1 MLLSEK
7 HAEGAMAEPNLS
19 PRQQKCFAS
28 VRASLERET
37 GKTLAEWVAIAH
49 ACPETGERARLKWM
63 KDNHGL
69 LQNRATHVL
78 AEAFGSKMS
87 WRDPAALIDAL
98 WTDRSSRAIFEV
110 VDERAAPCR
119 ARSRPRE
126 RATPPGPGVSVR
138 RHATDQGRR
147 RDARAGGERLRK
159 IPPSRRNGTSPGQ
172 SGSESRLVIPSPAA
186 VSPGLSALLR
196 AAWENS

>member
-1 MLLSEK
+1 
-7 HAEGAMAEPNLS
+7 MAEPNLS
-19 PRQQKCFAS
+19 PRQQKWFAS
-28 VRASLERET
+28 VRDGLERET
-37 GKTLAEWVAIAH
+37 GKTLAEWVAIAR

-78 AEAFGSKMS
+78 AETFGSKMS

-110 VDERAAPCR
+110 VDERVRTLPGAIQTARKGYTAWAREFQFAAM
-119 ARSRPRE
+119 RPIK
-126 RATPPGPGVSVR
+126 
-138 RHATDQGRR
+138 
-147 RDARAGGERLRK
+147 GGGAMLGLAVAPSEDPALEAQRNESWSERLR
-159 IPPSRRNGTSPGQ
+159 
-172 SGSESRLVIPSPAA
+172 SRLVIPSPAA
-186 VSPGLSALLR
+186 VSPGLSALLK